1 MRHGTRP
8 CPSIWEF
15 LSLRYIKMDKVDIGT
30 ASLLNPSLLANL
42 KQDTKKIQSK
52 KTSVSG
58 RSVFS
63 ELMEAS
69 AAELGP
75 VRDLPPSEE
84 ALAMLMDSVHN
95 TGSDLLNRPFHDEI
109 IKYKRAVRDFL
120 NYIVKNGYEM
130 EKSQGIKKRVVVRG
144 EAEWKS
150 TVFHHVKII
159 DQKLEELAAAII
171 SGQSTQL
178 ERVSKME
185 IITGLLVDL
194 TITGVIK
201 ERDD

>member
-1 MRHGTRP
+1 
-8 CPSIWEF
+8 
-15 LSLRYIKMDKVDIGT
+15 MDKIDTGT
-30 ASLLNPSLLANL
+30 AALLNPSLLAGL
-42 KQDTKKIQSK
+42 KQDTKKLQNK
-52 KTSVSG
+52 KINVNS
-58 RSVFS
+58 RSIFS

-69 AAELGP
+69 NAELGP
-75 VRDLPPSEE
+75 LREFPPSEE
-84 ALAMLMDSVHN
+84 VLTMLMDAVHVS
-95 TGSDLLNRPFHDEI
+95 GSDLLERPFHDEI
-109 IKYKRAVRDFL
+109 INYKKAVREFL
-120 NYIVKNGYEM
+120 NYVVKNGYEI
-130 EKSQGIKKRVVVRG
+130 EKIQGIKKRVVLRG

-150 TVFHHVKII
+150 TVFHQVKII
-159 DQKLEELAAAII
+159 DQKLEELAAAIL

>member
-1 MRHGTRP
+1 
-8 CPSIWEF
+8 
-15 LSLRYIKMDKVDIGT
+15 MDKIDTGT
-30 ASLLNPSLLANL
+30 ASLLNPSLLTGL
-42 KQDTKKIQSK
+42 KQDTKKLRNK
-52 KTSVSG
+52 KISG
-58 RSVFS
+58 SGTNIFS
-63 ELMEAS
+63 ELMESS

-75 VRDLPPSEE
+75 LREIPPSEE
-84 ALAMLMDSVHN
+84 ALTKLMDAVHSA
-95 TGSDLLNRPFHDEI
+95 GSDLLGRPFHDEI
-109 IKYKRAVRDFL
+109 INYKKAVREFL
-120 NYIVKNGYEM
+120 NYVVKNGYEI
-130 EKSQGIKKRVVVRG
+130 EKIQGIKKRVVLRG

-150 TVFHHVKII
+150 TVFHQVKII
-159 DQKLEELAAAII
+159 DQKLEELAAAIL

>member
-1 MRHGTRP
+1 
-8 CPSIWEF
+8 
-15 LSLRYIKMDKVDIGT
+15 MDKIDTG
-30 ASLLNPSLLANL
+30 AAALLNPSLLTGL
-42 KQDTKKIQSK
+42 KQDTKKLQNK
-52 KTSVSG
+52 KINVNS
-58 RSVFS
+58 RSIFS

-69 AAELGP
+69 TAELGP
-75 VRDLPPSEE
+75 LREFPPSEE
-84 ALAMLMDSVHN
+84 VLTMLMDAVHSA
-95 TGSDLLNRPFHDEI
+95 GSDLLNRPFHDEI
-109 IKYKRAVRDFL
+109 LNYKKSVREFL
-120 NYIVKNGYEM
+120 NYVVKNGYEI
-130 EKSQGIKKRVVVRG
+130 EKIQGIKKRVVLRG

-150 TVFHHVKII
+150 TVFHQVKII